1 MIFAT
6 WSSFSPAGTVSISLH
21 GTSSQSILTSRVW
34 GWPCLHPYRLYC
46 FPPPPSSFST
56 LHTSVHNYFINGCC
70 VQGWEPAVLLNSSLI
85 LSVTLQDGYYYPS
98 FTAVGTESW
107 RLKYYS
113 QVNRVGV
120 WVWISNPHLT
130 SKPLLFL
137 LSQVLFLLSVA
148 QTCSFV
154 ITLPLVKGNIWLWI
168 SDLVL
173 KVCRMQCI
181 QLIFSE
187 SKSGL
192 LFLPPR
198 CSVPVGPVDVQI
210 QNSSVSPFGKLVVYS
225 TIDDSTFKH
234 NGTVECRAYNDVG
247 KSSASFNFA
256 FKGNNKGIFLF
267 NPI

>member
-1 MIFAT
+1 MAL
-6 WSSFSPAGTVSISLH
+6 WAKAPSLL
-21 GTSSQSILTSRVW
+21 GCGGGPVFILIDFIAFLLHRLPFQ
-34 GWPCLHPYRLYC
+34 PCIHL
-46 FPPPPSSFST
+46 FTIT
-56 LHTSVHNYFINGCC
+56 LFIKGCC
-70 VQGWEPAVLLNSSLI
+70 AGMGASRLTEFISNPFSNPPRWVLLPQFYSCRNWVLE
-85 LSVTLQDGYYYPS
+85 T
-98 FTAVGTESW
+98 F
-107 RLKYYS
+107 KYYS
-113 QVNRVGV
+113 QVNREGV
-120 WVWISNPHLT
+120 WVRISNPHLT

-137 LSQVLFLLSVA
+137 LFQVLFLLSVP

-154 ITLPLVKGNIWLWI
+154 ITLPLVKGSIWLWI

-173 KVCRMQCI
+173 KVCHIRCL

-256 FKGNNKGIFLF
+256 FKGNSKGIFLF

>member
-1 MIFAT
+1 
-6 WSSFSPAGTVSISLH
+6 
-21 GTSSQSILTSRVW
+21 
-34 GWPCLHPYRLYC
+34 
-46 FPPPPSSFST
+46 
-56 LHTSVHNYFINGCC
+56 
-70 VQGWEPAVLLNSSLI
+70 
-85 LSVTLQDGYYYPS
+85 
-98 FTAVGTESW
+98 
-107 RLKYYS
+107 
-113 QVNRVGV
+113 
-120 WVWISNPHLT
+120 
-130 SKPLLFL
+130 
-137 LSQVLFLLSVA
+137 
-148 QTCSFV
+148 
-154 ITLPLVKGNIWLWI
+154 
-168 SDLVL
+168 
-173 KVCRMQCI
+173 MQCI